1 MLIEYKHALS
11 PSWLPFPFHG
21 FKWYF
26 FQECDEPEEF
36 LSLEEKDAKAKEVTL
51 GRILTD
57 ADFKKIDAAQLRK
70 QV

>member
-1 MLIEYKHALS
+1 MMYS
-11 PSWLPFPFHG
+11 D
-21 FKWYF
+21 
-26 FQECDEPEEF
+26 QEGDEPEEF

-70 QV
+70 QVYILIAYCMYFPSRTNADV